1 MKIDRSYLPFTG
13 FDGNHE
19 DCKRSKTK
27 NVNRKDDDHSTM
39 AIASHNKNLGGYN
52 LHVVK
57 FGGLKNSYI
66 NRKIF
71 TLTF

>member
-39 AIASHNKNLGGYN
+39 AIASHNKNLGG
-52 LHVVK
+52 
-57 FGGLKNSYI
+57 
-66 NRKIF
+66 
-71 TLTF
+71 